1 MDNDPEFDLNNWT
14 SRLLAGML
22 EFTILYVLQHYQ
34 DDHYPDTI
42 KKKLVAVDSVWEG
55 IKTPTLYSTIKRMEE
70 YKFIIGDHVIV
81 NSKLKKKITLTD
93 KGRDLLPILRN
104 NLNHALKAF
113 KFDDALISGVK

>member
-1 MDNDPEFDLNNWT
+1 MENGPSFDLDSWT

-34 DDHYPDTI
+34 GDNYPDTI
-42 KKKLVAVDSVWEG
+42 KKKLVEVDQVWVG
-55 IKTPTLYSTIKRMEE
+55 VKTPTLYATIKRMED

-81 NSKLKKKITLTD
+81 KSKLKKKITITD

-104 NLNHALKAF
+104 KVNRALKAF
-113 KFDDALISGVK
+113 KFDDELIDGVK